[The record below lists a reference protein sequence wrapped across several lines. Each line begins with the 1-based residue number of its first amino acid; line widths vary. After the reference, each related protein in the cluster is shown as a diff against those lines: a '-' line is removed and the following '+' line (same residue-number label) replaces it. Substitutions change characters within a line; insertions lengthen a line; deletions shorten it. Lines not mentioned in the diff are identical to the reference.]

1 MKLGKRTIT
10 KKEAKKIIL
19 AAVLVWL
26 CLFTV
31 IKVRSCARNMGI
43 GFPDTYLLAAF
54 DTTDTGGNNST
65 LIYYDKN
72 FKEVFRQDISEG
84 NICDSANPPII
95 YKDKVYVAPWGG
107 GFWANGAVDE
117 VLEISRITGKQKK
130 YKTGQKRVWGMA
142 VTEDYIFTVSNSKS
156 AVFARTSKKDGSVQ
170 ELEYKNASSR
180 QLDVYDQYLYCF
192 IESEDEQGLL
202 HTRCCILNIDTMEEV
217 KSFAITDY
225 GKAPEYTYMK
235 DGILY
240 MPIDTTSEDEDC
252 GLLLMYDIETE
263 ELDSVDLG
271 HEMPCQILE
280 YAGKL
285 VVTHTD
291 LHYSDKGEHSVSIYD
306 PEKGNLENYTVE
318 SALDQAFIKD
328 GLLYALDTQEQT
340 IFIYD
345 MDSSGEELEL
355 KGSYKL
361 KSKDGIFSLYRYY
374 TGGFFMR

>member
-1 MKLGKRTIT
+1 MRIGKRTIT
-10 KKEAKKIIL
+10 KNEVKKIFL

-26 CLFTV
+26 CLFIV
-31 IKVRSCARNMGI
+31 VKVRSCARNMGI
-43 GFPDTYLLAAF
+43 GFPDTWLLAAF

-72 FKEVFRQDISEG
+72 FKEVFRQDIPEG
-84 NICDSANPPII
+84 NICSDTNPPII

-130 YKTGQKRVWGMA
+130 YKTGQKGVWGMA
-142 VTEDYIFTVSNSKS
+142 VTEDYIFTVRNSKS

-202 HTRCCILNIDTMEEV
+202 HTWCCILNIDTMEEV
-217 KSFAITDY
+217 KSFDITDY
-225 GKAPEYTYMK
+225 GRMPEYTCMK
-235 DGILY
+235 DNILY
-240 MPIDTTSEDEDC
+240 MPINRTSEDEDC
-252 GLLLMYDIETE
+252 GLLLMYNIETG
-263 ELDSVDLG
+263 ELNSVDLG

-280 YAGKL
+280 DAGKL

-291 LHYSDKGEHSVSIYD
+291 IYHGGGEHSVSIFN
-306 PEKGNLENYTVE
+306 PETGHLENYETI

-328 GLLYALDTQEQT
+328 GLLYALDTQEQS
-340 IFIYD
+340 IFIYN
-345 MDSSGEELEL
+345 MDSGGEELEL

-361 KSKDGIFSLYRYY
+361 KSKDNIFSLYRYY

>member
-54 DTTDTGGNNST
+54 DTTDTGGNYST

-142 VTEDYIFTVSNSKS
+142 VTEVYIFTVSHSKS

-217 KSFAITDY
+217 KSFDITDY

-240 MPIDTTSEDEDC
+240 MPINSTSEDEDC

-280 YAGKL
+280 YAEKL

-328 GLLYALDTQEQT
+328 GLLYALDTQEQS

-345 MDSSGEELEL
+345 MDGSGEELEL
-355 KGSYKL
+355 KGNYKL
-361 KSKDGIFSLYRYY
+361 KSKDSIFSLYRYY

>member
-10 KKEAKKIIL
+10 KKEVKKIFL

-26 CLFTV
+26 CLFIV
-31 IKVRSCARNMGI
+31 VKVRSCARNMGI

-54 DTTDTGGNNST
+54 DTTDTPVNKST
-65 LIYYDKN
+65 LIYYDKH

-84 NICDSANPPII
+84 NICSSSNPPII
-95 YKDKVYVAPWGG
+95 YKDKVYVAPEGG
-107 GFWANGAVDE
+107 GFWANADE
-117 VLEISRITGKQKK
+117 VLEIDRITGKQKK
-130 YKTGQKRVWGMA
+130 YKTGQTRVWGMA

-156 AVFARTSKKDGSVQ
+156 AVLARTSKKDSSVQ
-170 ELEYKNASSR
+170 ELEYKNASSG

-192 IESEDEQGLL
+192 IENEDEQGLL

-217 KSFAITDY
+217 KSIDITDY
-225 GKAPEYTYMK
+225 GKTPEYTYMK

-240 MPIDTTSEDEDC
+240 MPINRTSEGEDC
-252 GLLLMYDIETE
+252 GLLLMYDTETE
-263 ELDSVDLG
+263 ELNSVDLG

-285 VVTHTD
+285 VVTH
-291 LHYSDKGEHSVSIYD
+291 SDKGEHSVSIYD
-306 PEKGNLENYTVE
+306 PKTGNLENYTVE
-318 SALDQAFIKD
+318 SELNQAFIKD
-328 GLLYALDTQEQT
+328 GLLYALDMQEQT
-340 IFIYD
+340 IFVYD

-361 KSKDGIFSLYRYY
+361 KSKDSIFSLYRYY